1 MHMTVYVNM
10 TLKHTLKKYTLKK
23 LKLNVRRD
31 FKQFEYPASKRGK
44 SLWNH

>member
-10 TLKHTLKKYTLKK
+10 TVKHTLKK

-31 FKQFEYPASKRGK
+31 FKQFEYPSSKRGK

>member
-23 LKLNVRRD
+23 IKI
-31 FKQFEYPASKRGK
+31 KREEGF
-44 SLWNH
+44 